1 MKTFRIFSMAVLA
14 IILAA
19 CSSNDEIIGQPE
31 QPTGEVIHFS
41 GTISTESAA
50 TRTQMTENGD
60 GTISVDWKVNDVI
73 NLCQGDTKYGTAQ
86 VKSLSGTSAYIEGTL
101 SGEYNLANDFDLI
114 YLGNLEGTGLSDLS
128 AIYAN
133 QKGNVANLGE
143 YDCRKGSAKLKLDGS
158 NYVIDGTVKLAAQMA
173 IWKLTLTDSTNPLNM
188 NQTADQL
195 KVYYDGAIVAGAG
208 TNFAGGSTNVVYL
221 AVPTASSKT
230 IRIEYTDGNFIYYY
244 QKSGISITASKYYQ
258 STVALNN
265 VLPAGS
271 LDGKFTINAS
281 GDQVRFSKGN
291 LQYYC
296 STSAPEWR
304 FADHQYDYV
313 AFDGTAYA
321 ENSGKWIDLFAYG
334 TSGYN
339 NGQACYQPYSISGDA
354 SHYYQNALTGN
365 ADWGYNKISNGGNS
379 YGIWRTLTST
389 EWRYLFQVR
398 TDANNKY
405 GHGSVNGIHGMIILP
420 DEWTLPAGLTF
431 TPGNSAWSNTYT
443 IAEWAQMEAA
453 GAVFLPASGSRAG
466 DTLPTVAEANG
477 LYRSSTNAYY
487 VYFSSNSLS
496 VCTNSDNYY
505 QYGDAV
511 RLVRDVSAA
520 TSKSLTSLTT
530 NEIGW
535 RLGSDGVA
543 YSSTGALPAGVTAE
557 AIIAYVGNVP
567 NYFSHFIAIALV
579 DVVPSTT
586 YYYWAD
592 ALGKVGDFAAAHPI
606 TIGSTP
612 YNTSTTG
619 STYYDQVQGNKSV
632 SSATAT
638 AAQTGWRL
646 PSITDWRYI
655 FEGFGGPKVSD
666 QAGVNGGTE
675 MSYGNGEAL
684 YNAINTACGNTAL
697 SRSNY
702 WTSSEYAGN
711 SDYVWYYGFW
721 DGITDI
727 GKKAQNQYQVRAV
740 FAY

>member
-354 SHYYQNALTGN
+354 SQYYQSALTGN

-379 YGIWRTLTST
+379 NGIWRTLTST

-398 TDANNKY
+398 TDADKKY

-453 GAVFLPASGSRAG
+453 GAVFLPASGSRA
-466 DTLPTVAEANG
+466 DDYLPTAAEANG

-487 VYFSSNSLS
+487 VYFSSNGLS

-535 RLGSDGVA
+535 RLGNDGVA
-543 YSSTGALPAGVTAE
+543 YSPTGKLPTGVTAE

-586 YYYWAD
+586 IYYWAD

-638 AAQTGWRL
+638 VAQTGWRL

-721 DGITDI
+721 DGVTDI
-727 GKKAQNQYQVRAV
+727 QKKAQGQYQVRAV

>member
-354 SHYYQNALTGN
+354 SQYYQSALTGN

-379 YGIWRTLTST
+379 NGIWRTLTSA

-398 TDANNKY
+398 TDANNNNKY

-443 IAEWAQMEAA
+443 IAEWTQMEAA

-466 DTLPTVAEANG
+466 DKLPTAAEANG

-487 VYFSSNSLS
+487 VYFSSNGLS

-535 RLGSDGVA
+535 RLGNDGVA
-543 YSSTGALPAGVTAE
+543 YSPTGKLPTGVTAE

-567 NYFSHFIAIALV
+567 NYFSHFIAIALEDV
-579 DVVPSTT
+579 DTSLPHWSTALTNVNT
-586 YYYWAD
+586 YAGNH
-592 ALGKVGDFAAAHPI
+592 AI
-606 TIGSTP
+606 TIGSTK
-612 YNTSTTG
+612 YDTSTTS
-619 STYYDQVQGNKSV
+619 STYYDQVTPGTST

-638 AAQTGWRL
+638 SQQTGWRL
-646 PSITDWRYI
+646 PSVTDWRYI
-655 FEGFGGPKVSD
+655 FQGLCSGPSATSPVGVADGG
-666 QAGVNGGTE
+666 AYGTG
-675 MSYGNGEAL
+675 STL
-684 YNAINTACGNTAL
+684 RSAINTVCGNTSLAAL
-697 SRSNY
+697 GY
-702 WTSSEYAGN
+702 WSSSAHN
-711 SDYVWYYGFW
+711 SIDGYVWLYNFETGKFVYG
-721 DGITDI
+721 DGT
-727 GKKAQNQYQVRAV
+727 GGSRVRAV

>member
-31 QPTGEVIHFS
+31 QPIGEVIHFS

-339 NGQACYQPYSISGDA
+339 NGQTCYQPYSISGDA

-379 YGIWRTLTST
+379 NGIWRTLTST

-398 TDANNKY
+398 TDADNKY

-453 GAVFLPASGSRAG
+453 GAVFLPASGSRSG
-466 DTLPTVAEANG
+466 DTLPTAAEENG
-477 LYRSSTNAYY
+477 YYRSSTNAYY
-487 VYFSSNSLS
+487 VYFSSNGLS

-520 TSKSLTSLTT
+520 TSKSVTSLTT
-530 NEIGW
+530 NEVGW
-535 RLGSDGVA
+535 RLGNDGVA
-543 YSSTGALPAGVTAE
+543 YSPTGTLPTGVTSE
-557 AIIAYVGNVP
+557 AVIAYVGSVP
-567 NYFSHFIAIALV
+567 NYFSNFIAIALEDV
-579 DVVPSTT
+579 DTSLPHWSTALTNVNT
-586 YYYWAD
+586 YAGNH
-592 ALGKVGDFAAAHPI
+592 AI
-606 TIGSTP
+606 TIGSTK
-612 YNTSTTG
+612 YDTSTTS
-619 STYYDQVQGNKSV
+619 STYYDQVTPGTST

-638 AAQTGWRL
+638 SQQTGWRL
-646 PSITDWRYI
+646 PSVTDWRYI
-655 FEGFGGPKVSD
+655 FQGLCSGPSATSPVGVADGG
-666 QAGVNGGTE
+666 AYGTG
-675 MSYGNGEAL
+675 STL
-684 YNAINTACGNTAL
+684 RSAINTVCGNTSLAAL
-697 SRSNY
+697 GY
-702 WTSSEYAGN
+702 WSSSAHN
-711 SDYVWYYGFW
+711 SIDGYVWLYNFETGKFVYG
-721 DGITDI
+721 DGT
-727 GKKAQNQYQVRAV
+727 GGSRVRAV

>member
-339 NGQACYQPYSISGDA
+339 KGQTCYQPYSTSGDA
-354 SHYYQNALTGN
+354 SQYYQSALTGN

-379 YGIWRTLTST
+379 NGMWRTLTSA
-389 EWRYLFQVR
+389 EWRYLFQTR
-398 TDANNKY
+398 SDANNKY

-466 DTLPTVAEANG
+466 DTLPTAAEANG

-487 VYFSSNSLS
+487 VYFSSNGLS

-535 RLGSDGVA
+535 RLGSNGVA
-543 YSSTGALPAGVTAE
+543 YSPTGALPAGVIAE
-557 AIIAYVGNVP
+557 AVIAYVGSVAH
-567 NYFSHFIAIALV
+567 YFDKFIAIALE
-579 DVVPSTT
+579 DVYNSGTS
-586 YYYWAD
+586 WAN
-592 ALGKVGDFAAAHPI
+592 AKAYLETFAANHPI
-606 TIGSTP
+606 TVGGMI
-612 YNTSTTG
+612 YNTNAGGDAYYDLVTTG
-619 STYYDQVQGNKSV
+619 TENPSNTRTGDVIK
-632 SSATAT
+632 
-638 AAQTGWRL
+638 GWRV
-646 PSITDWRYI
+646 PSVTDWRYI
-655 FEGFGGPKVSD
+655 FQGLCSGPSATSPVGI
-666 QAGVNGGTE
+666 A
-675 MSYGNGEAL
+675 SYGNYGNGSTL
-684 YNAINTACGNTAL
+684 RNAINTACGNTNLQNTWYHAN
-697 SRSNY
+697 SNGTTY
-702 WTSSEYAGN
+702 GGLWNYDFNEGKFK
-711 SDYVWYYGFW
+711 DYVDNGFR
-721 DGITDI
+721 T
-727 GKKAQNQYQVRAV
+727 RAV

>member
-313 AFDGTAYA
+313 AFDGSAYA
-321 ENSGKWIDLFAYG
+321 ENSCKWIDLFAYG

-339 NGQACYQPYSISGDA
+339 NGQTCYQPYSISGDA

-379 YGIWRTLTST
+379 NGIWRTLTST

-398 TDANNKY
+398 TDADNKY

-453 GAVFLPASGSRAG
+453 GAVFLPASGSRSG
-466 DTLPTVAEANG
+466 DTLPTAAEENG
-477 LYRSSTNAYY
+477 YYRSSTNAYY
-487 VYFSSNSLS
+487 VYFSSNGLS

-511 RLVRDVSAA
+511 RLVKDVPTA
-520 TSKSLTSLTT
+520 TSKAVTSLTT
-530 NEIGW
+530 DEIGW

-543 YSSTGALPAGVTAE
+543 YSPTGTLPTGVTAE
-557 AIIAYVGNVP
+557 AVIAYVGSVAH
-567 NYFSHFIAIALV
+567 YFDKFIAIALE
-579 DVVPSTT
+579 DVYNSGTSWANAKT
-586 YYYWAD
+586 Y
-592 ALGKVGDFAAAHPI
+592 LGTFAANHPI
-606 TIGSTP
+606 TVGGMI
-612 YNTSTTG
+612 YNTNAGGDAYYDLVTTG
-619 STYYDQVQGNKSV
+619 TENPSNTRTGDVIK
-632 SSATAT
+632 
-638 AAQTGWRL
+638 GWRV
-646 PSITDWRYI
+646 PSVTDWRYI
-655 FEGFGGPKVSD
+655 FQGLCSGPSATSPVGI
-666 QAGVNGGTE
+666 A
-675 MSYGNGEAL
+675 SYGNYGNGSTL
-684 YNAINTACGNTAL
+684 RNAINTACGNTNLQNTWYHAN
-697 SRSNY
+697 SNGTTY
-702 WTSSEYAGN
+702 GGLWNYDFNEGKFK
-711 SDYVWYYGFW
+711 DYVDNGFR
-721 DGITDI
+721 T
-727 GKKAQNQYQVRAV
+727 RAV

>member
-339 NGQACYQPYSISGDA
+339 KGQTCYQPYSTSGDA
-354 SHYYQNALTGN
+354 SQYYQSALTGN

-379 YGIWRTLTST
+379 NGMWRTLTSA
-389 EWRYLFQVR
+389 EWRYLFQTR
-398 TDANNKY
+398 SDANNKY

-466 DTLPTVAEANG
+466 DTLPTAAEANG

-487 VYFSSNSLS
+487 VYFSSNGLS

-520 TSKSLTSLTT
+520 TSKSVTSLTT

-535 RLGSDGVA
+535 RLGNDGVA
-543 YSSTGALPAGVTAE
+543 YSPTGALPAGVTAE
-557 AIIAYVGNVP
+557 AVIAYVGAVT
-567 NYFSHFIAIALV
+567 NYFSHFIAIALE

-666 QAGVNGGTE
+666 QAGVNGGSE
-675 MSYGNGEAL
+675 MNYGNGEAL
-684 YNAINTACGNTAL
+684 CNAINTACGNTAL

-702 WTSSEYAGN
+702 WTSSEYEGN

-721 DGITDI
+721 DGVTDI
-727 GKKAQNQYQVRAV
+727 GKKAQNKYQVRAV

>member
-1 MKTFRIFSMAVLA
+1 MKTFRLFSMTVLA

-19 CSSNDEIIGQPE
+19 CSSNDEIIEQTAQPNDD
-31 QPTGEVIHFS
+31 VIHFS
-41 GTISTESAA
+41 GIISHDGAG
-50 TRTQMTENGD
+50 TRTVMTETVAD
-60 GTISVDWKVNDVI
+60 QTITVDWQVDDVI

-101 SGEYNLANDFDLI
+101 SGGFNLANDFDLI
-114 YLGNLEGTGLSDLS
+114 YLGNLEGTSLSDLS

-173 IWKLTLTDSTNPLNM
+173 IWKLTLTDGTNPLNM
-188 NQTADQL
+188 NQTANQL

-244 QKSGISITASKYYQ
+244 QKSGISITANKYYQ

-265 VLPAGS
+265 VLPTGT

-304 FADHQYDYV
+304 FAEHQYDYV

-321 ENSGKWIDLFAYG
+321 ENSEKRIDLFAYG

-339 NGQACYQPYSISGDA
+339 NGQACYQPYSTSGDA
-354 SHYYQNALTGN
+354 SHYYQSALTGN

-379 YGIWRTLTST
+379 NGMWRTLTSA
-389 EWRYLFQVR
+389 EWRYLFQTR
-398 TDANNKY
+398 SNANNKY
-405 GHGSVNGIHGMIILP
+405 GHGSVNGTNGMIILP

-431 TPGNSAWSNTYT
+431 TPGNSAWANTYT
-443 IAEWAQMEAA
+443 TAEWAQMEAA

-466 DTLPTVAEANG
+466 DTLPTAAEENG

-487 VYFSSNSLS
+487 VYFSSNGLS

-520 TSKSLTSLTT
+520 TSKSVTSLTT

-535 RLGSDGVA
+535 RLGNDGVA
-543 YSSTGALPAGVTAE
+543 YSPTGTLPTGVTAE
-557 AIIAYVGNVP
+557 AVIAYVGNVP
-567 NYFSHFIAIALV
+567 NYFSHFIAIALE
-579 DVVPSTT
+579 DAATSSTGFL
-586 YYYWAD
+586 WAD

-606 TIGSTP
+606 TIGSTS

-619 STYYDQVQGNKSV
+619 STYYDQVQGDKSV

-638 AAQTGWRL
+638 SQQTGWRL

-666 QAGVNGGTE
+666 QAGVNGGSE
-675 MSYGNGEAL
+675 PYYGNGESL
-684 YNAINTACGNTAL
+684 CNAINTACGNTAL
-697 SRSNY
+697 SRFNY
-702 WTSSEYAGN
+702 WTSSEYEGN
-711 SDYVWYYGFW
+711 SEYVWYYGFW
-721 DGITDI
+721 DGITEI
-727 GKKAQNQYQVRAV
+727 LKKNGGIYVRAV

>member
-339 NGQACYQPYSISGDA
+339 KGQTCYQPYSTSGDA

-379 YGIWRTLTST
+379 NGIWRTLTST

-443 IAEWAQMEAA
+443 IAEWNQMEAA

-466 DTLPTVAEANG
+466 DTLPTAAEENG

-487 VYFSSNSLS
+487 VYFSSNGLS

-535 RLGSDGVA
+535 RLGSNGVA
-543 YSSTGALPAGVTAE
+543 YSPTGALPAGVIAE
-557 AIIAYVGNVP
+557 AVIAYVGSVAH
-567 NYFSHFIAIALV
+567 YFDKFIAIALE
-579 DVVPSTT
+579 DVYNSGTS
-586 YYYWAD
+586 WAN
-592 ALGKVGDFAAAHPI
+592 AKAYLETFAANHPI
-606 TIGSTP
+606 TVGGMI
-612 YNTSTTG
+612 YNTNAGGDAYYDLVTTG
-619 STYYDQVQGNKSV
+619 TENPSNTRTGDVIK
-632 SSATAT
+632 
-638 AAQTGWRL
+638 GWRV
-646 PSITDWRYI
+646 PSVTDWRYI
-655 FEGFGGPKVSD
+655 FQGLCSGPSATSPVGI
-666 QAGVNGGTE
+666 A
-675 MSYGNGEAL
+675 SYGNYGNGSTL
-684 YNAINTACGNTAL
+684 RNAINTACGNTNLQNTWYHAN
-697 SRSNY
+697 SNGTTY
-702 WTSSEYAGN
+702 GGLWNYDFNEGKFK
-711 SDYVWYYGFW
+711 DYVANGFR
-721 DGITDI
+721 T
-727 GKKAQNQYQVRAV
+727 RAV